1 MTAVSE
7 VRNLVDGKLTPSH
20 TDRYEEVFN
29 PSSGEVIARVPLSGS
44 QDALATVDAA
54 AGALDSWSRTPIVD
68 RARVM
73 FRYRELLEQN
83 REPLAQLITR
93 ENGKTIGESRAEVQ
107 RSIEVV
113 EFACG
118 IPSLFMGQS
127 LTDVARDVD
136 ADVMRHPVGVCVGI
150 TPYNFP
156 AMVPM
161 WMFPIALVC
170 GNTFILKPSEKVPL
184 SAVRLGELLLEAD
197 CPPGVFNVLHGDR
210 VCVDALIATEAVAAI
225 SFVGS
230 TPIAKSIYQQATAAG
245 KRVQAAGGAKNFCIV
260 MPDADPELAVKAL
273 ATASFGCGGQR
284 CMATSIAIP
293 IGNVADSLVERLSD
307 YSSSLV
313 VGPTDGR
320 DDVDLGPL
328 IRRGQVE
335 RVSAYLDRA
344 ENEGAVVAL
353 DGRQN
358 DTGGGFFLGP
368 SILDHVQTD
377 MSVAREEVFGPLL
390 SVVRAETLD
399 EAVQL
404 GKTSE
409 YGNGASI
416 FTRDGYAARHFR
428 EHFNA
433 GMIGINVGVP
443 APMAWFPFTGWNGSF
458 FGDLHVQG
466 MEGIQFYTR
475 QKVTLTRWL
484 GASGESHHDPIWKS

>member
-1 MTAVSE
+1 MSSAIEVLNLIDGQLTAA
-7 VRNLVDGKLTPSH
+7 N
-20 TDRYEEVFN
+20 TDRFEDVFN
-29 PSSGEVIARVPLSGS
+29 PSTGEVIASVPLSGS
-44 QDALATVDAA
+44 QDVKAAVDAA
-54 AGALDSWSRTPIVD
+54 AGALRSWSRTPIID

-73 FRYRELLEQN
+73 FRYRELLERH
-83 REPLAQLITR
+83 RESLAQLITR

-107 RSIEVV
+107 RGIEVV

-127 LTDVARDVD
+127 LADIAQDVD

-170 GNTFILKPSEKVPL
+170 GNTFVLKPSEKVPL
-184 SAVRLGELLLEAD
+184 SAVSLGELLLEAD
-197 CPPGVFNVLHGDR
+197 CPAGVFNVLHGGR
-210 VCVDALIATEAVAAI
+210 ECVDELISNSAVAAI

-230 TPIAKSIYQQATAAG
+230 TPVAQAIYQRATAAG
-245 KRVQAAGGAKNFCIV
+245 KRVQAAGGAKNFCVV
-260 MPDADPELAVKAL
+260 MPDADAELAVKAL
-273 ATASFGCGGQR
+273 AAASFGCGGQR

-293 IGNVADSLVERLSD
+293 VGDVADSLVQQLSEH
-307 YSSSLV
+307 SESLV

-328 IRRGQVE
+328 IRRQHVD
-335 RVSAYLDRA
+335 RVSSYIDRA
-344 ENEGAVVAL
+344 SDEGAIVAV
-353 DGRQN
+353 DGRRSFEG
-358 DTGGGFFLGP
+358 DGFFLGP
-368 SILDHVQTD
+368 SIVDNVSEN
-377 MSVAREEVFGPLL
+377 MSVARDEIFGPLL
-390 SVVRAETLD
+390 SVVRAATLD
-399 EAVQL
+399 EALQL
-404 GKTSE
+404 GQTCQF
-409 YGNGASI
+409 GNGASI
-416 FTRDGYAARHFR
+416 FTRDGYAARQFR

-484 GASGESHHDPIWKS
+484 RASGESYQDPVWRS